1 MAEKTSVVTPER
13 FKQGFTYHDYIA
25 QINVNK
31 DRFEQY
37 YQTGKDALTGDDVA
51 FFNQAV
57 QRAGGVARVLVLG
70 EDWCPDVYRGMPL
83 MARIAEATGLEMR
96 VFPRDAN
103 LDIMDQFLN
112 KGEYRSIITA
122 VFYTADQDY
131 LCHWIQRPAL
141 AHYEIAEITQ
151 QVEKEMVG
159 QDEETARR
167 TRRER
172 INARFPEWQKATVKE
187 LREMLSQTLGL

>member
-1 MAEKTSVVTPER
+1 MAEKTSVVTTER

-37 YQTGKDALTGDDVA
+37 CQTAKDALTSDDVA
-51 FFNQAV
+51 FFIQAV
-57 QRAGGVARVLVLG
+57 QRTGGAARVLVLG

-83 MARIAEATGLEMR
+83 IARIAEATGLEMR

-112 KGEYRSIITA
+112 RGEHRSIVTA

-131 LCHWIQRPAL
+131 LCHWIERPAL
-141 AHYEIAEITQ
+141 AYSEMAEITQ
-151 QVEKEMVG
+151 QVEKEMAG

-167 TRRER
+167 TRRDR
-172 INARFPEWQKATVKE
+172 MNARFPEWQKATVKE
-187 LREMLSQTLGL
+187 LRELLSQTLGL

>member
-13 FKQGFTYHDYIA
+13 FKQGFTYNDYIA

-37 YQTGKDALTGDDVA
+37 YQTAKDALTGDDVA
-51 FFNQAV
+51 FFIKAV
-57 QRAGGVARVLVLG
+57 QREGGAARVLVLG

-83 MARIAEATGLEMR
+83 IARIAEATGLEMR

-112 KGEYRSIITA
+112 KGEYRSIITT
-122 VFYTADQDY
+122 VFYTAGQDY

-141 AHYEIAEITQ
+141 AHYEIDEITK
-151 QVEKEMVG
+151 QVEKEMAG

-167 TRRER
+167 LRTARM
-172 INARFPEWQKATVKE
+172 NARFPDWQKATVTE
-187 LREMLSQTLGL
+187 LRELLSQTLGL